1 MNCPQC
7 GTHLPSDAAFCLQ
20 CGTQVGEAPSVPEDQ
35 LLRALE
41 KALGSAY
48 EILRLLGRGGMGAV
62 YLGRDRALDRLVAIK
77 VLPPERTDP
86 ESTERFRREARTAA
100 NLNHPNIVPLY
111 TFGEGEGILY
121 FVMGYVSGESLRDR
135 IRRLGRIEAGEA
147 RRILVEIAGALHYAH
162 EQRVV
167 HRDVKPDNILLEDE
181 TGKPML
187 TDFGVAKS
195 AVGGET
201 LTALGTA
208 LGTPYYMSPEQAA
221 GDREIDGR
229 SDLYSLGI
237 IGYQM
242 LAGQLPFEG
251 ETVQEILV
259 QHMTKQPIPL
269 KTVSPTTPADL
280 ADVVSHCLAKDPD
293 DRISDGHVLQ
303 RYLGTLAA
311 SDAEPPEFISHL
323 VDVVR
328 GLSILSVATWY
339 VSGWVWLWGDALTA
353 AGIFATGFL
362 WPPACILQRRQQK
375 LTDHSWSPI
384 LKWALRKPKSW
395 SGWWPRGLRSSD
407 DNWDRL
413 PQVVR
418 RARVALTA
426 FIGTGVL
433 ALPVILRSGL
443 GPPDLFWIHGV
454 TRFVMAIVFSAAGVW
469 VWHSS
474 RAFRWLRRTSLTRL
488 DREKF
493 LTATEHD
500 TKFWNQPHIQKLLVP
515 APATGARAGAQS
527 PQTPRDYVA
536 ALTEVAHLMG
546 GPEREI
552 GEEAAAAGQEI
563 ADALEAAER
572 RIESLARDA
581 DPAEQTRLERRLAE
595 LGESQ
600 PGESD
605 AQRRMRALVE
615 EQLEL
620 GRSLTDQLA
629 ASRARRDRLLDLLK
643 TLWLHVVNLKARAT
657 ETAFDSGEISD
668 KIHAITE
675 DVQRYVKAADE
686 TVKLLEK

>member
-1 MNCPQC
+1 MHCPQC
-7 GTHLPSDAAFCLQ
+7 STDLPSDAAFCLH
-20 CGTQVGEAPSVPEDQ
+20 CGAQVGEGLPVPEDQ
-35 LLRALE
+35 LLHALE
-41 KALGSAY
+41 QAIGSQY
-48 EILRLLGRGGMGAV
+48 EMVRLLGRGGMGAV

-77 VLPPERTDP
+77 VLPPESTDP

-135 IRRLGRIEAGEA
+135 ITRLGRIEAGEA

-187 TDFGVAKS
+187 TDFGIAKS

-269 KTVSPTTPADL
+269 KTVSPTAPADL
-280 ADVVSHCLAKDPD
+280 ADAISRCLAKNPD
-293 DRISDGHVLQ
+293 GRFADAQTLQ
-303 RYLGTLAA
+303 HYMRDAAGTDDDMSGPVTDLVQNMRPVPWGMAGAWYFAYGLLVWGEPLAA
-311 SDAEPPEFISHL
+311 A
-323 VDVVR
+323 
-328 GLSILSVATWY
+328 
-339 VSGWVWLWGDALTA
+339 
-353 AGIFATGFL
+353 GFL
-362 WPPACILQRRQQK
+362 TIGALGPLAIIAERNKLNLTELSLRSVFRRVFRKPKWWSSWWPPA
-375 LTDHSWSPI
+375 
-384 LKWALRKPKSW
+384 LRH
-395 SGWWPRGLRSSD
+395 GD
-407 DNWDRL
+407 DIWDRL
-413 PQVVR
+413 PPVVR
-418 RARVALTA
+418 QARGALTA
-426 FIGTGVL
+426 LV
-433 ALPVILRSGL
+433 ALSAVTMPLILRGGL
-443 GPPDLFWIHGV
+443 GVPDLFWIHGV
-454 TRFVMAIVFSAAGVW
+454 TRIAAAITVPALGVW
-469 VWHSS
+469 LWQAG
-474 RAFRWLRRTSLTRL
+474 RARLWLRRAGMTR
-488 DREKF
+488 DEIEK
-493 LTATEHD
+493 LMNASESD
-500 TKFWNQPHIQKLLVP
+500 SRFWKQSHIQKFL
-515 APATGARAGAQS
+515 APAVANGERAGVPS
-527 PQTPRDYVA
+527 PQAPHDYAA
-536 ALTEVAHLMG
+536 ALRQVAHSME
-546 GPEREI
+546 GPERAI
-552 GEEAAAAGQEI
+552 GEEAANAAAEI
-563 ADALEAAER
+563 AVALEAAER

-581 DPAEQTRLERRLAE
+581 DPAEQARLEKRLAE
-595 LGESQ
+595 LGGSQ

-615 EQLEL
+615 EQLGL

-629 ASRARRDRLLDLLK
+629 AATARRDRLLDLLK
-643 TLWLHVVNLKARAT
+643 TLWLHVANLRARAT
-657 ETAFDSGEISD
+657 EASFDSGEISS
-668 KIHAITE
+668 KIRVISE
-675 DVQRYVKAADE
+675 DIQRYVEASDE
-686 TVKLLEK
+686 TVRLLE

>member
-7 GTHLPSDAAFCLQ
+7 STDLPSDAAFCLQ
-20 CGTQVGEAPSVPEDQ
+20 CGAQVGEAPSVPEDQ

-48 EILRLLGRGGMGAV
+48 EVLRLLGRGGMGAV

-77 VLPPERTDP
+77 VLPPESTDA

-167 HRDVKPDNILLEDE
+167 HRDVKPDNILLEDK

-269 KTVSPTTPADL
+269 KTMSPTTPADL
-280 ADVVSHCLAKDPD
+280 ADVVSRCLVKDPD

-303 RYLGTLAA
+303 RCLGTLAA
-311 SDAEPPEFISHL
+311 SDAQPPESISHL

-328 GLSILSVATWY
+328 GLSILSVGTWY

-362 WPPACILQRRQQK
+362 WPPACIQRRRQQK
-375 LTDHSWSPI
+375 LTDHSWPSI
-384 LKWALRKPKSW
+384 LKWALRKPKLW
-395 SGWWPRGLRSSD
+395 SGWWPSGLRSSD

-426 FIGTGVL
+426 LIGTGVL
-433 ALPVILRSGL
+433 ALPVIFRSGL

-454 TRFVMAIVFSAAGVW
+454 TRVVMAIVFPAAGVW

-474 RAFRWLRRTSLTRL
+474 RAFRWLRRAGLTRL
-488 DREKF
+488 DRQKF
-493 LTATEHD
+493 LTTSERD
-500 TKFWNQPHIQKLLVP
+500 TRFWNQPHIQKLL
-515 APATGARAGAQS
+515 APAVAIGARAGAPS
-527 PQTPRDYVA
+527 LQTPRDYAA
-536 ALTEVAHLMG
+536 ALREVAHLMG

-552 GEEAAAAGQEI
+552 GEAAAAAGQEI

-581 DPAEQTRLERRLAE
+581 DPAELTRLERRLAE

-629 ASRARRDRLLDLLK
+629 VATARRDRLSDLLK
-643 TLWLHVVNLKARAT
+643 TLWLHVANLKARAT

-668 KIHAITE
+668 KIHAIAE
-675 DVQRYVKAADE
+675 DVQRYVEATDE
-686 TVKLLEK
+686 TLRLLEN